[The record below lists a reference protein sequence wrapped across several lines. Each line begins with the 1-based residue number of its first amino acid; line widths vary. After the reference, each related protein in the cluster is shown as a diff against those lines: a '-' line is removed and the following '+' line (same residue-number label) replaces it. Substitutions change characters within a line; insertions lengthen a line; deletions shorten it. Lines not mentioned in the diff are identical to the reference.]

1 MTAPQT
7 SPRLD
12 WGSRYF
18 GCLFSYQNPHSLVNR
33 LRGRRMEGVLR
44 LLDDLRASRADVRI
58 LDIGGTFAFWRQ
70 TGALERLASMK
81 FTLLNLTESTIPAD
95 QSHFTQVLGS
105 ALELPFADQSFD
117 VVFSNSVIEHVG
129 SWSNQQV
136 MAAEVRRVGRRHIVQ
151 TPSFWFPMEP
161 HARLPFFQFLPRSVR
176 AWLIWHFDINYFP
189 RGKSYNDCLSVSDS
203 TLMLSRKEF
212 ARLFPDSILQTE
224 RLLGLPKS
232 YTAFGGWSESELAEL
247 EHPALR
253 S

>member
-1 MTAPQT
+1 MTDTKSP
-7 SPRLD
+7 PRLD

-18 GCLFSYQNPHSLVNR
+18 GWLFSYQNPHSLVNR
-33 LRGRRMEGVLR
+33 LRGRRMESVLR
-44 LLDDLRASRADVRI
+44 LLDGLRGKHAEVRI
-58 LDIGGTFAFWRQ
+58 LDIGGTFAFWQ
-70 TGALERLASMK
+70 HTGALERLAPMQI
-81 FTLLNLTESTIPAD
+81 TLLNLTESAIPAD
-95 QSHFTQVLGS
+95 QPHFTQVVGS

-136 MAAEVRRVGRRHIVQ
+136 MAAEVRRVGHRHIVQ

-176 AWLIWHFDINYFP
+176 AWLIWHFNINYFP
-189 RGKSYNDCLSVSDS
+189 KGTNYEECLSVSDS
-203 TLMLSRKEF
+203 TLMLSRTEF
-212 ARLFPDSILQTE
+212 ARLFPDSVLRTE

-247 EHPALR
+247 
-253 S
+253 